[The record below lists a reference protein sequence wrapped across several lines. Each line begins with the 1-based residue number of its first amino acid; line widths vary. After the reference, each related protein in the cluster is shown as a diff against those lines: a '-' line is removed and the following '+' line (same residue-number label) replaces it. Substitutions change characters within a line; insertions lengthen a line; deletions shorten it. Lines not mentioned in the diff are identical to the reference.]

1 MTSCQVSSC
10 LLSSC
15 IVHHFVHLG
24 YFPAWPVIMS
34 MGSPALAAYSLIL
47 SSLNVRVVFRS
58 LKHIRHKSKTGAANA
73 LRSLQQIPLELTRD
87 QNILTTIPS
96 DDQWERE
103 ITERLDKRNAWS
115 VATGTSVSWVV
126 IAFIFTLIDSFV
138 SLNGSSEPSE
148 GLEVGILWLW
158 LLCLVIGWLWVPTFT
173 SRELRRAVGHANR
186 QASERADQRFND
198 DAGKADE
205 KAPLDDQSITLS
217 PRSLTRNSAALS
229 QLVDPTKASLFIHKD
244 KVSSL
249 NRDELRLS
257 ATFNYSRVI
266 RYLALVDDV
275 SKALGK
281 LTHDKDGV
289 GPSGNVVIFG
299 DVS

>member
-1 MTSCQVSSC
+1 
-10 LLSSC
+10 
-15 IVHHFVHLG
+15 
-24 YFPAWPVIMS
+24 
-34 MGSPALAAYSLIL
+34 LAAYSLII
-47 SSLNVRVVFRS
+47 SSLNYRVVFRS
-58 LKHIRHKSKTGAANA
+58 LKHIKHKSKTGAAHA
-73 LRSLQQIPLELTRD
+73 LRSLQQIPLELTKD
-87 QNILTTIPS
+87 PTILATVPS

-115 VATGTSVSWVV
+115 VATGTSVAWVV
-126 IAFIFTLIDSFV
+126 TAFIFTLIDSFV
-138 SLNGSSEPSE
+138 SLNNSSEPSE

-186 QASERADQRFND
+186 QALEKADERFNE
-198 DAGKADE
+198 DAGKAEE
-205 KAPLDDQSITLS
+205 KAPLDDQSIITT
-217 PRSLTRNSAALS
+217 PRLTTRNSATLS
-229 QLVDPTKASLFIHKD
+229 QMIDLTKASLFIHKD
-244 KVSSL
+244 HVSSL
-249 NRDELRLS
+249 NRDELRIS

-281 LTHDKDGV
+281 ITDKEGV
-289 GPSGNVVIFG
+289 GPSGNVVILG

>member
-1 MTSCQVSSC
+1 
-10 LLSSC
+10 
-15 IVHHFVHLG
+15 
-24 YFPAWPVIMS
+24 

-47 SSLNVRVVFRS
+47 SSLNVRVVFRR
-58 LKHIRHKSKTGAANA
+58 LKHIRHKSKTGAAHA
-73 LRSLQQIPLELTRD
+73 LSSLQQIPLELTRD
-87 QNILTTIPS
+87 QKILATVPS

-103 ITERLDKRNAWS
+103 IIERFDKRNSWS

-173 SRELRRAVGHANR
+173 CRELRRAVGHANR
-186 QASERADQRFND
+186 QASERTDQRFND

-205 KAPLDDQSITLS
+205 KAPLDDQSIPLS

-229 QLVDPTKASLFIHKD
+229 QLVYPTKANLFIHKD
-244 KVSSL
+244 RVSSL

-281 LTHDKDGV
+281 LTHGKDGV
-289 GPSGNVVIFG
+289 GPSGNVVILG